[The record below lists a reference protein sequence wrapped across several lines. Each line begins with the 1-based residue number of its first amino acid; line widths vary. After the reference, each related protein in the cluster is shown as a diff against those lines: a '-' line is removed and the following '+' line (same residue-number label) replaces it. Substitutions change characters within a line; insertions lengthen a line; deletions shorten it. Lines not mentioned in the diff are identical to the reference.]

1 MDLQPILDNLPDKP
15 GVYIMKNGQGEVI
28 YVGKAISLKN
38 RVRQY
43 FQQSR
48 SHALKEQVMAQKVSH
63 IDYIVV
69 GNEVEALLLECNL
82 IKRHR
87 PHYNIL
93 LKDDKSFPYVRIDF
107 GEDFPRVEVVHRQK
121 RDHARYFGPY
131 IAAHSLREAL
141 ETVNKGFPLRKCKKD
156 IPVAIRRRERPCLN
170 YQIGR
175 CMGPCT
181 GEVTKEEYG
190 KAVDQV
196 IAFLSGKY
204 GDLTKRL
211 KEEMQQA
218 AKELNF
224 EQAASLRDTLVS
236 VEQIQ
241 ERQRTALADEAE
253 RDAFAVLLKD
263 AETIVQA
270 IFMRSGCVVG
280 SEYYSLEG
288 EGSEEEILLAFLMQY
303 YTEGY
308 VPREVLVD
316 MELPDKEAIEAFLC
330 EKRGRKAEL
339 IVPKRGEKKA
349 LLELAKSNAVQS
361 LEKLKQ
367 KKRYDWERHEGALLQ
382 LADEL
387 GLKRPP
393 QRIEAYDISNFQGVD
408 SVASM
413 VVFEGGRAAKKE
425 FRRFKI
431 KTVEGPNDFASMA
444 EVITRRF
451 ARAQADDEK
460 FSSLPDLILI
470 DGGKGQLSSA
480 LEAMERLGMQIPMI
494 GLAKRNEE
502 IFLPAMQEPVVL
514 KRGSNAL
521 HLIQRVRDEAHD
533 FALGYHRKLSS
544 KHTTYSQLN
553 DVEGIGEKRK
563 RALLRHFGSVQKIK
577 QASAEELCAVQGMT
591 KNAAEAVYN
600 RFHGIT
606 G

>member
-1 MDLQPILDNLPDKP
+1 MDLQPILNNLPESP
-15 GVYIMKNGQGEVI
+15 GVYIMKNSQGEVI
-28 YVGKAISLKN
+28 YVGKAISLKS

-48 SHALKEQVMAQKVSH
+48 NHTPKELMMAQKVDH

-82 IKRHR
+82 IKRYR

-107 GEDFPRVEVVHRQK
+107 SVDFPRVEVVRRQQ
-121 RDHARYFGPY
+121 RDNASYFGPY
-131 IAAHSLREAL
+131 IAAHALREAL
-141 ETVNKGFPLRKCKKD
+141 ETVNKGFPLRKCRKD
-156 IPVAIRRRERPCLN
+156 IPTAIRRHERPCLN

-181 GEVTKEEYG
+181 GEVTKEEYA

-204 GDLTKRL
+204 ADLTKRL

-236 VEQIQ
+236 VERLQ
-241 ERQRTALADEAE
+241 ERQRASLVDEAE
-253 RDAFAVLLKD
+253 RDAFAVLQKD
-263 AETIVQA
+263 GETIVQA
-270 IFMRSGCVVG
+270 IFMRGGCVVG

-288 EGSEEEILLAFLMQY
+288 EGDEEEILRAFLMQY
-303 YTEGY
+303 YSEGY
-308 VPREVLVD
+308 VPKEVLIER
-316 MELPDKEAIEAFLC
+316 ELTDKEVIEEFLSN
-330 EKRGRKAEL
+330 KRGHKAEL
-339 IVPKRGEKKA
+339 LIPKRGEKKA
-349 LLELAKSNAVQS
+349 LLDLAVSNARQS

-382 LADEL
+382 LAEEL
-387 GLKRPP
+387 GLGGPP
-393 QRIEAYDISNFQGVD
+393 KRIEAYDISNFQGVD

-413 VVFEGGRAAKKE
+413 VVFEDGRAAKKE

-444 EVITRRF
+444 EVIARRLS
-451 ARAQADDEK
+451 RALNGDDK
-460 FSSLPDLILI
+460 FTFMPDLILI

-480 LEAMERLGMQIPMI
+480 LEAMEQLGMDIPMI
-494 GLAKRNEE
+494 GLAKKNEE
-502 IFLPAMQEPVVL
+502 IFLPGNPDPVIL

-533 FALGYHRKLSS
+533 FALGYHRKLAS

-563 RALLRHFGSVQKIK
+563 RELLRHFGSLQKIR
-577 QASAEELCAVQGMT
+577 QASFKELCEVQGMT
-591 KNAAEAVYN
+591 KNAARAVYD
-600 RFHGIT
+600 RFHEKT
-606 G
+606 E